1 MGLYIYICHPVC
13 IYIILQFALFT
24 QHWVLGIILL
34 QHIQVY
40 TSPGFNI
47 PLSSW
52 HMTCSEFSL
61 LTTGLLGTSCT
72 SSMHPCWE
80 ICRGGVWRMALPL
93 SGRGRRVAE
102 CCWRSL
108 ASPQSAHWSARH
120 WVTLIIST
128 FLGSRPPHRA
138 QGHMVSQ
145 RWSSCPHPWALV
157 PRSEFPACHR
167 DAMRG
172 HSGLKMIWHPGL

>member
-1 MGLYIYICHPVC
+1 MGLYIYIFV
-13 IYIILQFALFT
+13 ILYVYILFCSLLYSLNTGSWALFCSST
-24 QHWVLGIILL
+24 FGSIHSLDLI
-34 QHIQVY
+34 
-40 TSPGFNI
+40 
-47 PLSSW
+47 SSW

-61 LTTGLLGTSCT
+61 PTTGLLGTSCT

-102 CCWRSL
+102 CCWRGL
-108 ASPQSAHWSARH
+108 ASPQWAHWSARH
-120 WVTLIIST
+120 WVILIIST
-128 FLGSRPPHRA
+128 FLGSRPHHRA
-138 QGHMVSQ
+138 QSHMVSQ